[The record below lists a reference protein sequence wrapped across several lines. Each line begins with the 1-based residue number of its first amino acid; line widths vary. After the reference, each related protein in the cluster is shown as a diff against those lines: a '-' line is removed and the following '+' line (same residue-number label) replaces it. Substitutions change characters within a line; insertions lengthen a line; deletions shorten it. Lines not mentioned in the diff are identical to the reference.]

1 MPFLRLVPPALCI
14 VLLAALCMRLGLPL
28 IMIFLLTAM
37 LLTALVV
44 PWTEVRRLLAGFLAL
59 ESLMWGVVA
68 IARVRVRLNYGD
80 PWIRLVAIFVAVS
93 AFCLWS
99 AWLLWDSSKF
109 DEGRARN
116 AGPARP
122 TP

>member
-1 MPFLRLVPPALCI
+1 MPFLRLVPPAFCI
-14 VLLAALCMRLGLPL
+14 VLLSALCMRLGLPL
-28 IMIFLLTAM
+28 IMIFLLTVM
-37 LLTALVV
+37 LLTALVI
-44 PWTEVRRLLAGFLAL
+44 PWTEVRRLMAGFLAL

-99 AWLLWDSSKF
+99 AWLLWDSAKF
-109 DEGRARN
+109 DEGRNNLRLQKQ
-116 AGPARP
+116 
-122 TP
+122 